1 MYIPT
6 HFEEQRVEV
15 LQDLVRLHP
24 LATLVVAAAG
34 ELCVSHIPMVLEQRG
49 QLGTLVGH
57 VARANPLWQQL
68 GEVSAVA
75 IFQGPHAYVSPSW
88 YPSKHAHGKA
98 VPTWNYVTVH
108 AHGKPRAIDDR
119 DWLLAQVSQM
129 TAQLEAQQA
138 LPWKVSDAPADYIER
153 LLASI
158 VGIELPIV
166 SLRGSWKASQN
177 RSLADRLGVAAGLG
191 SREDS
196 QARALGEIVMRLGGN

>member
-1 MYIPT
+1 MYIPS

-24 LATLVVAAAG
+24 LATFVVAVPG
-34 ELCVSHIPMVLEQRG
+34 ELCVSHIPMILEPRG
-49 QLGTLVGH
+49 QFGTLVGH

-68 GEVSAVA
+68 GQASAVA
-75 IFQGPHAYVSPSW
+75 IFQGPQAYVSPSW
-88 YPSKHAHGKA
+88 YPSKHHHGRA

-108 AHGKPRAIDDR
+108 AHGIARAVEDR

-138 LPWKVSDAPADYIER
+138 LPWKVSDAPADYIDR

-158 VGIELPIV
+158 VGIELPIAT
-166 SLRGSWKASQN
+166 LRGSWKVSQN
-177 RSLADRLGVAAGLG
+177 RSLADRLGVAAGLE

-196 QARALGEIVMRLGGN
+196 QARALGQMVMRRSGS